1 MKVFEVRCTI
11 DAPPERVWARLTDA
25 QALVNGGLGVLRL
38 EGTIAAG
45 ERLKVW
51 SEASPDR
58 AFALTVTEFT
68 PHRRMFWTGGM
79 PLGLFKGV
87 RTFTLVQQGNGT
99 TEFILQETFSGP
111 LLALFGGTI
120 PDMTEPFK
128 GFVAGLKKRAEG
140 TS

>member
-68 PHRRMFWTGGM
+68 PHRRMVWTGGM
-79 PLGLFKGV
+79 PLGLFTGV
-87 RTFTLVQQGNGT
+87 RQFTLTPGSRG
-99 TEFILQETFSGP
+99 TEFHMHEAFTGLMAP
-111 LLALFGGTI
+111 LISRSI
-120 PDMTEPFK
+120 PDLNPSFQK
-128 GFVAGLKKRAEG
+128 FARGLQALAEEKA
-140 TS
+140 